1 MGRFWNF
8 VRSSAAPCEG
18 KLPLVH
24 STDLY
29 CFRDIRQSGKLEPT
43 KCDVYRE
50 ERLLYFFYGRPSYR
64 PHLRKGTVT
73 ASAFLP
79 ICLVMSRTIINKAVR
94 MMPFDTGA
102 FERKMMHPPMHDAM
116 RKEEF
121 ELDTAS
127 DAPTKTINVFY
138 GNESNYYN
146 AKAKPQIQGCDHLED
161 LEIDCYFRLLH
172 HRANTEPDD
181 RVSAIE
187 VQIGSPIG
195 LTGHVHAAIL
205 PKPFLHPRSGIAELV
220 ERWGGLAIPY
230 NVKEEFVPREIQ
242 GAIFDRLT
250 EYLYQER
257 FLELN

>member
-1 MGRFWNF
+1 
-8 VRSSAAPCEG
+8 
-18 KLPLVH
+18 
-24 STDLY
+24 
-29 CFRDIRQSGKLEPT
+29 
-43 KCDVYRE
+43 
-50 ERLLYFFYGRPSYR
+50 
-64 PHLRKGTVT
+64 
-73 ASAFLP
+73 
-79 ICLVMSRTIINKAVR
+79 MSRAIISKAVR

-102 FERKMMHPPMHDAM
+102 FEGKMMHPPMHDAM

-121 ELDTAS
+121 ELSIAS

-138 GNESNYYN
+138 GDESNYYD
-146 AKAKPQIQGCDHLED
+146 AKANPKIPSCDHLED

-172 HRANTEPDD
+172 HRANCESDD
-181 RVSAIE
+181 RVTAIE
-187 VQIGSPIG
+187 VQVGCAIA

-205 PKPFLHPRSGIAELV
+205 PKPFLCPRSGIVEQV

-257 FLELN
+257 FLEPN